1 MKKIFI
7 ILLVIATMGLVA
19 CKTNKTDVSDVST
32 TIDVTDPEWEL
43 PIDMAVDGTTDGEAV
58 TPDTTV
64 PDTTQPENTQTTTEP
79 TEPPVET
86 PTEKPTENK
95 TTSGAIEL
103 PFISGQEMRHTGF
116 SLVPFTLNIHKEL
129 YYDL

>member
-103 PFISGQEMRHTGF
+103 PFISG
-116 SLVPFTLNIHKEL
+116 
-129 YYDL
+129 